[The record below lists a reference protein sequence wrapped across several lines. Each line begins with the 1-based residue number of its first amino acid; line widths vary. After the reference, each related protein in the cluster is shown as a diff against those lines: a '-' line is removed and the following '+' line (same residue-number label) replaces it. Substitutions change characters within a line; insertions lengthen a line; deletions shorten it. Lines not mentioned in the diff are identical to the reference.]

1 MVDIIYYTDAEL
13 DTINSGCYLLLETQ
27 GIEREAHQLNQ
38 IIYIQRLIF
47 MYNLYNKGL
56 KLLYNDLYR
65 DTDIAFISYLTIA
78 VHPNF
83 SGFSFIC
90 ENGINDGFKQKFI
103 QYLDLIRTPYQILN
117 TGSIYVSYENCAGIP
132 EYEMWKDLGELDGLN
147 ILN

>member
-27 GIEREAHQLNQ
+27 GEEREAHQLNQ

-47 MYNLYNKGL
+47 MYNLYNRGL

-65 DTDIAFISYLTIA
+65 NNDMNYVSTLTIA

-83 SGFSFIC
+83 SGFSFFGN
-90 ENGINDGFKQKFI
+90 EINDGFKQKFI

-117 TGSIYVSYENCAGIP
+117 TGSIYISYENCAGIP